1 MTSTTGRTTSLC
13 LGGWILGAMLVRA
26 AKAAED
32 AVPVPFCI
40 ILTKGGRPVRGDR
53 VMRTDDI

>member
-1 MTSTTGRTTSLC
+1 
-13 LGGWILGAMLVRA
+13 MLVRA